1 MKRDGERERER
12 ESQIEVNE
20 TKGDG
25 HINEPSA
32 SRCFT

>member
-1 MKRDGERERER
+1 MKGDGERER

-20 TKGDG
+20 TEGDS